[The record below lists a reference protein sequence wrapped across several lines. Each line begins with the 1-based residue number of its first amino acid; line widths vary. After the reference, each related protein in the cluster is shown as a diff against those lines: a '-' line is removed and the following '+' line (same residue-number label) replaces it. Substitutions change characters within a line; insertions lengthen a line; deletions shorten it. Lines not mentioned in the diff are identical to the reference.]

1 MGNNSIFSC
10 KSARH
15 KIIAIKHK
23 ELIYKTKRIYDMKKN
38 ILLLALLVGF
48 SSIFAQVRIPDG
60 NFSFELPKGWKY
72 LSTTKVDNKTKVY
85 LYSHPEIVDGKD
97 TILPYLKIYVQSQY
111 NSKNA
116 MDMSLDRFMQH
127 PFQRLEEYTEGL
139 FLPNNDAIAFLG
151 VDRDEKDGTE
161 NQFYIVYFV
170 HKNTAVEFRIQTTMS
185 TFPEL
190 KDEFEEVLKSIVVY

>member
-10 KSARH
+10 KFERH

>member
-10 KSARH
+10 KFARH

-23 ELIYKTKRIYDMKKN
+23 GLIYKTKRIYDMKKN

>member
-10 KSARH
+10 KFARH

-23 ELIYKTKRIYDMKKN
+23 GLIYKTKRIYNMKKN
-38 ILLLALLVGF
+38 ILLVALLVGF

>member
-1 MGNNSIFSC
+1 
-10 KSARH
+10 
-15 KIIAIKHK
+15 
-23 ELIYKTKRIYDMKKN
+23 MKKN